1 MLHAHTGL
9 HGKPLQDLSRPMIRA
24 IIDDNDLVGGSDL
37 FKATP
42 DRSVYVLCAIKDWD
56 DD

>member
-1 MLHAHTGL
+1 
-9 HGKPLQDLSRPMIRA
+9 MIRA